1 MAVSLYFAMFWN
13 MSVYNPSGDE
23 KHRKV
28 LVETGLMLIAAIP
41 PTLIGI
47 RWRYLVM
54 GELDLRTLLVK
65 TNVGPNP
72 TKRIGATDP
81 RDRVYALLG
90 IANDAVAKDIVANY
104 TLPCEQAYIMTARAL
119 LQHGHDDILS
129 LCRTRGECKN
139 LPSWVPDWSAKL
151 RVPWT
156 TLYDHKNLFKASGQL
171 NGFTVA
177 SNPKD
182 VYSTNLSLT
191 STCVD
196 IIKGLGHSPCLGDND
211 DVDWVNTH
219 HYFQDIRTYLASS
232 TKYTKEQKAEAEWR
246 IPVGDTDPCR
256 STNQTSRATATSAM
270 QDGYAAA
277 KVLAKIENRFIKT
290 AESDALGEFALQLGA
305 IYDSR
310 PFISKSGYV
319 GLCPLEAQPGDAIAI
334 FKGARVPY
342 VIRKA
347 EDKQQW
353 TLIGESHVYGI
364 MDGEFMTANP
374 PTVNIT
380 LC

>member
-1 MAVSLYFAMFWN
+1 MFWN
-13 MSVYNPSGDE
+13 MSLYNPSGDE
-23 KHRKV
+23 KYRKV
-28 LVETGLMLIAAIP
+28 LIETGLMLIAAIA

-65 TNVGPNP
+65 TNVGYNP

-90 IANDAVAKDIVANY
+90 IANDAAAKDIVADY
-104 TLPCEQAYIMTARAL
+104 TLPCEQAYIMTARVL

-139 LPSWVPDWSAKL
+139 LPSWVPDWSANL
-151 RVPWT
+151 RTPWT
-156 TLYDHKNLFKASGQL
+156 TLYDHKSLFNASGQL

-177 SNPKD
+177 SNSKD
-182 VYSTNLSLT
+182 IYSTSLSLT

-196 IIKGLGHSPCLGDND
+196 IIKDLGHPLYLDDND
-211 DVDWVNTH
+211 DVDWVDTR

-232 TKYTKEQKAEAEWR
+232 TKYTQGQKAEAEWR
-246 IPVGDTDPCR
+246 IPIGDTDACR
-256 STNQTSRATATSAM
+256 STNQTSRATATSTM
-270 QDGYAAA
+270 KDGYAAA

-290 AESDALGEFALQLGA
+290 AESDALGDFALQLGG

-310 PFISKSGYV
+310 PFISKTGYV
-319 GLCPLEAQPGDAIAI
+319 GLCPLKAKPGDAIAI

-342 VIRKA
+342 VIRKV
-347 EDKQQW
+347 ENKQQW
-353 TLIGESHVYGI
+353 ALIGESHVYGI
-364 MDGEFMTANP
+364 MDGEFMTTNP
-374 PTVNIT
+374 VMEDIT